1 MIAAN
6 ADSVPLSMS
15 LLHGAQM
22 VFYKTSFYSPTIS
35 QLYLPRVTEIDDLLA
50 ESTALAL
57 EPTHTRPSK
66 HPGNPHPLLPN
77 PVNGIEPKSSKTV
90 AGTICRE
97 TLQRFL
103 E

>member
-50 ESTALAL
+50 ESTALATKQTSG
-57 EPTHTRPSK
+57 ESTSSFT
-66 HPGNPHPLLPN
+66 
-77 PVNGIEPKSSKTV
+77 KSSERHR
-90 AGTICRE
+90 A
-97 TLQRFL
+97 
-103 E
+103 